1 MNSQV
6 LEKITEQLS
15 GIIESGGF
23 KANDEK
29 TVYTSDKIS
38 FKIGHDEDKKLL
50 TLDVAGVSETGEV
63 GDYENAS
70 SWLFENPEDLRDAE
84 SAGLDFLDTL
94 KGKLGIRF
102 ARTNKSGE
110 IVMPSKEKTGS
121 SMNVE
126 VFCAKALAVYPQF
139 KDDYKAHVSHY
150 GTFLYI
156 EFFKT
161 TLMPKVGELLDEN
174 NNKTVKK
181 LLALLNEAYSEGDR
195 TVQNVVA
202 GIVLCGAVA
211 DNQTRYETLL
221 SGLEEM
227 PHLKSAVVNIV
238 ARYKTDKKLKEML
251 KA

>member
-1 MNSQV
+1 MNSQI
-6 LEKITEQLS
+6 LEKITEQLN
-15 GIIESGGF
+15 GIIESGDF
-23 KANDEK
+23 KPNDEK
-29 TVYTSDKIS
+29 TVYTNDKIS
-38 FKIGHDEDKKLL
+38 FKISHDEDKKLL
-50 TLDVAGVSETGEV
+50 LLDVAGVFETGEV

-102 ARTNKSGE
+102 ARTNKNGE
-110 IVMPSKEKTGS
+110 IVMPSKEKTGN
-121 SMNVE
+121 SMNIE
-126 VFCAKALAVYPQF
+126 VFCAKVLAVYPQF
-139 KDDYKAHVSHY
+139 KDEYKSHVSHY

-156 EFFKT
+156 DFFKT

-174 NNKTVKK
+174 NAKTVKK
-181 LLALLNEAYSEGDR
+181 LFALLNEAYSEGDR

-211 DNQTRYETLL
+211 QNSTRYEVALKA
-221 SGLEEM
+221 LEEM
-227 PHLKSAVVNIV
+227 PHLKTGFVNIV
-238 ARYKTDKKLKEML
+238 ARYKNDKKLKEIL